1 MSDSN
6 EQFERPINKFLSD
19 MYDDFFWLISSDPDA
34 FESAQKNLKKL
45 KYNHSQG
52 KKLDNI
58 KSRKE
63 YLERANKRHADKKRP
78 STSYFNED
86 EPALDYEKIKSKS
99 TQQKAMMESS
109 NTLSNSSKQAKV
121 ANTSIQTVKN
131 TNSNLP
137 EKQTSKEDII
147 AQNEKKLQEFY
158 QKVDDAH
165 LTENSKIVLKKMI
178 AYTRKYSEG
187 IVKNY
192 IPFNMR
198 IYCDNNETLYD
209 IVNLI
214 IDSFTYFGYMKND
227 EAVERSFYVVE
238 EGNHIS
244 DLYNNHNSLVIF
256 KDVDALI
263 NKNKATRDKLLN
275 IWETEICDYSNLE
288 GITTIVSDKNRAKID
303 EAFSNNLVLKDKIF
317 DFELESTSANTQEIY
332 HTILNNFKKDYTVS
346 GEFDVKLLDYIT
358 ETFPKSQLSAPDYAN
373 SLRDQ
378 ILFNQTNTVIDANSI
393 PKYEKNKSIDEI
405 FEELNSL
412 VGLDNVKDMLKDLVS
427 LMKFKNK
434 TGNSLKISDTNLHM
448 VFLGNPGT
456 GKTTVARMVAGI
468 LYNLKYIDQN
478 KLIEVSAKDLI
489 GQYVGQTAPKTIEV
503 IEKAL
508 GGVLFIDEAYSL
520 ASKPG
525 SSGNSFN
532 EECIATL
539 IQAMENYRDNL
550 VVIFAGYS
558 KEMDA
563 FLKSN
568 SGIVSRI
575 GYTLEFN
582 DYTVDELILILKS
595 MFKKAGFFIDE
606 TAIEKAKQIIEEYKN
621 AESFGNARFVR
632 NLYEKAIIKHA
643 TNTANSTSKKI
654 LKTITAN
661 DITAENLLKL

>member
-1 MSDSN
+1 MNDSN
-6 EQFERPINKFLSD
+6 EQFERPINKFLND

-34 FESAQKNLKKL
+34 FDTARKSAKKL
-45 KYNHSQG
+45 VYNHTQG

-63 YLERANKRHADKKRP
+63 YLDRANKRHANKKKE

-86 EPALDYEKIKSKS
+86 EPTLDYKKIKSQAS
-99 TQQKAMMESS
+99 QKQS
-109 NTLSNSSKQAKV
+109 SSKQ
-121 ANTSIQTVKN
+121 TKN
-131 TNSNLP
+131 SSNSNSHIS
-137 EKQTSKEDII
+137 KQSEEVSNNNKQEQILSKEEIA
-147 AQNEKKLQEFY
+147 AQNAQKLQEFY

-165 LTENSKIVLKKMI
+165 LVENSKVVLKKMI
-178 AYTRKYSEG
+178 DYTRKYSEG

-198 IYCDNNETLYD
+198 IYCDNDETLYD

-238 EGNHIS
+238 DGNHIS
-244 DLYNNHNSLVIF
+244 DLYNKHNSLVIF
-256 KDVDALI
+256 KDVDALL
-263 NKNKATRDKLLN
+263 NKDKATRDKLLN
-275 IWETEICDYSNLE
+275 IWETQICDYSNLE
-288 GITTIVSDKNRAKID
+288 GITTIVSDINKAKVD
-303 EAFSNNLVLKDKIF
+303 EVFSNNLVLKDKIF

-332 HTILNNFKKDYTVS
+332 HTILEKFKKDYTVS

-373 SLRDQ
+373 ALTDQ
-378 ILFNQTNTVIDANSI
+378 ILFNQTNNVIDANSI
-393 PKYEKNKSIDEI
+393 PKYEKNKTIEEI

-427 LMKFKNK
+427 LMKFKSK
-434 TGNSLKISDTNLHM
+434 AGDSLKISDTNLHM

-503 IEKAL
+503 IERAL

-525 SSGNSFN
+525 STGNSFN

-606 TAIEKAKQIIEEYKN
+606 PAIDKAKELIKEYKN
-621 AESFGNARFVR
+621 AENFGNARFVR

-643 TNTANSTSKKI
+643 TNTANVTSKKA

-661 DITAENLLKL
+661 DITSENLLKL

>member
-1 MSDSN
+1 MNDSN
-6 EQFERPINKFLSD
+6 ERFERPINKFLND

-34 FESAQKNLKKL
+34 FDAARKSAKKL
-45 KYNHSQG
+45 VYNHTQG
-52 KKLDNI
+52 EKLDNI

-63 YLERANKRHADKKRP
+63 YLDRANKRHANKKKE

-86 EPALDYEKIKSKS
+86 EPTLDYKKIKSQAS
-99 TQQKAMMESS
+99 QKQS
-109 NTLSNSSKQAKV
+109 SSKQT
-121 ANTSIQTVKN
+121 NNSS
-131 TNSNLP
+131 NSNSHIS
-137 EKQTSKEDII
+137 KQSEEVSNNNKQEQILSKEEIA
-147 AQNEKKLQEFY
+147 AQNAQKLQEFY

-165 LTENSKIVLKKMI
+165 LVENSKVVLKKMI
-178 AYTRKYSEG
+178 DYTRKYSEG

-198 IYCDNNETLYD
+198 IYCDNDETLYD

-238 EGNHIS
+238 DGNHIS
-244 DLYNNHNSLVIF
+244 DLYNKHNSLVIF
-256 KDVDALI
+256 KDVDALL
-263 NKNKATRDKLLN
+263 NKDKATRDKLLN
-275 IWETEICDYSNLE
+275 IWETQICDYSNLE
-288 GITTIVSDKNRAKID
+288 GITTIVSDINKAKVD
-303 EAFSNNLVLKDKIF
+303 EVFSNNLVLKDKIF

-332 HTILNNFKKDYTVS
+332 HTILEKFKKDYTVS

-373 SLRDQ
+373 ALTDQ
-378 ILFNQTNTVIDANSI
+378 ILFNQTNNVIDANSI
-393 PKYEKNKSIDEI
+393 PKYEKNKTIEEI

-427 LMKFKNK
+427 LMKFKSK
-434 TGNSLKISDTNLHM
+434 AGDSLKISDTNLHM

-503 IEKAL
+503 IERAL

-525 SSGNSFN
+525 STGNSFN

-575 GYTLEFN
+575 GYTLDFN

-606 TAIEKAKQIIEEYKN
+606 PAIDKAKEIIKEYKN
-621 AESFGNARFVR
+621 AENFGNARFVR

-643 TNTANSTSKKI
+643 TNTANVTSKKA

-661 DITAENLLKL
+661 DITSENLLKL